1 MHSESEKMA
10 VAAHLH
16 VLMRRK
22 MGRVTDVEWLV
33 RNADYAQEIIR
44 LACQQAEH
52 PEVAD
57 WGARLRTMLFPKPP
71 PAPSPKSASASAGAA
86 PVATRYVGGLR

>member
-1 MHSESEKMA
+1 MSSDSEKMA

-33 RNADYAQEIIR
+33 RNAEYAQEIIR
-44 LACQQAEH
+44 VACQQADH
-52 PEVAD
+52 AEVAE
-57 WGARLRTMLFPKPP
+57 WGERLRGMLFPKAL
-71 PAPSPKSASASAGAA
+71 PAAEPAHLTDDGPAA
-86 PVATRYVGGLR
+86 ARYVGRLR